1 MMINNAVSMG
11 SASIQGAIKSLDD
24 SAQEIARQTI
34 HPIDPVSAAAP
45 AGDQQ
50 TGVNAPGRRAASLI
64 EPLVEQNR
72 ALYQAQAGAKIIS
85 TNNKV
90 LGSLLDILA

>member
-1 MMINNAVSMG
+1 MMINSAVNMG

-34 HPIDPVSAAAP
+34 HPIDPVSAAIP
-45 AGDQQ
+45 VGDQP
-50 TGVNAPGRRAASLI
+50 TGVNPPGHRASSLI
-64 EPLVEQNR
+64 EPLLEQNS

-85 TNNKV
+85 TNNEV
-90 LGSLLDILA
+90 LGSLLNIFA